1 MSPAITE
8 RNSRTNGRLY
18 PHACDNG
25 HHKTHEPVGSQQGT
39 MSLLRAPCVGAK
51 KVIRCDE
58 QTPGKGGT
66 AENRI
71 RFEKARN

>member
-1 MSPAITE
+1 
-8 RNSRTNGRLY
+8 
-18 PHACDNG
+18 
-25 HHKTHEPVGSQQGT
+25 

-71 RFEKARN
+71 RFEKARNEKRFFSEELSQGTFAFIQEHHWMT